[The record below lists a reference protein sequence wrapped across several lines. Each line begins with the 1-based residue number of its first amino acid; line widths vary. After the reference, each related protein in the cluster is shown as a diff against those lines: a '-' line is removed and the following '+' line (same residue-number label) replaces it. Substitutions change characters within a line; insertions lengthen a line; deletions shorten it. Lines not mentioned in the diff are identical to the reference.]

1 MSRPATHQRTR
12 VVRGLRVDPGR
23 PSGPWSIHGCVS
35 GVIQHPA
42 FAIEPW
48 CLRET
53 SLDLNILAQSE
64 SVFALSNGH
73 VGWRANLDEGAPY
86 GLPGSYLNGVYEE
99 RSLPYA
105 EAGFGYPES
114 GQGMVNV
121 TNGKLIRLL
130 VNDEPLDLR
139 YGQLAHH
146 ERVLDFRTGVLGRKA
161 QWVSPA
167 DCTIKVTSNR
177 LVSLTQRSV
186 AAIEYIVE
194 AVDEPV
200 RLVVQSELVA
210 NEPMPES
217 SGDPRAAAALDSPL
231 CPQYHGCNGAR
242 VELVHRTG
250 RSGLMVGAAMD
261 HVIQGPDPVVVSESF
276 DDLGRVSIT
285 VTLAPGQR
293 LRMIK
298 FVAYGWSAER
308 TRQAMRDQV
317 DAALTAACQTGWE
330 GLCVEQQAYLDDF
343 WDRAD
348 VIVQGDPEIQQ
359 AVRFALFHVL
369 QAGARAEGRAIP
381 AKGLTGT
388 GYGGHAFWDTETFVL
403 PVLTYTVPA
412 AARHALSWRHSTL
425 PMALERAEQ
434 LGLRGAVFPWRTIN
448 GKECSSY
455 WPAGAAAFHVG
466 ADIADA
472 LVRYLN
478 ATEDADF
485 ERAVGLELLVHTA
498 RLWQSLG
505 HHDVHGRFRIDGVTG
520 PDEYSAVAD
529 NNVYTNLM
537 AQHNLRSA
545 ARIAERHPGTARL
558 LGVEEAEIA
567 AWRHAADVMTI
578 PYDHGL
584 GVHQQS
590 ESFTTHEVW
599 DFETTSS
606 QKYPLLL
613 NFPYFDLYRKQV
625 VKQADLVLAMHWRG
639 EAFTTEQKAANF
651 DYYERLTVRDSSL
664 SASTQSVMAA
674 EVGHLHL
681 AYSYLVEAALMD
693 LANLENNTRDGV
705 HIASLA
711 GSWIALVAGFGGM
724 REHDGSL
731 FFSPRLPQG
740 LTRIAFGILFRGRH
754 LQVDI
759 TGNATSYRL
768 GAGDGLR
775 IFHFGEAAE
784 IPSNTA
790 ISRPTPPRVHGGSG
804 APTPSQ
810 PHGRAP
816 FFADRREHYGDADET
831 P

>member
-1 MSRPATHQRTR
+1 M
-12 VVRGLRVDPGR
+12 
-23 PSGPWSIHGCVS
+23 
-35 GVIQHPA
+35 IQHPA

-53 SLDLNILAQSE
+53 SLDLDVLAQSE

-114 GQGMVNV
+114 GQSMVNV

-130 VNDEPLDLR
+130 VNDEPFDLR
-139 YGQLAHH
+139 YGQLTHH
-146 ERVLDFRTGVLGRKA
+146 ERVLDFRTGVLGRTA
-161 QWVSPA
+161 HWVSPA

-186 AAIEYIVE
+186 AAIEYLVE

-217 SGDPRAAAALDSPL
+217 SGDPRVAAVLDSPL
-231 CPQYHGCNGAR
+231 RPEYHGCDGAR

-250 RSGLMVGAAMD
+250 RSGLMVAAAMD
-261 HVIQGPDPVVVSESF
+261 HVIQGPEPVVVSECF

-285 VTLAPGQR
+285 MVLAPGQKLR
-293 LRMIK
+293 LLK

-308 TRQAMRDQV
+308 TSQAMRDQV

-330 GLCVEQQAYLDDF
+330 GLRLEQQAYLKDF

-348 VIVQGDPEIQQ
+348 VVVEGDQEIQQ

-412 AARHALSWRHSTL
+412 AARHVLSWRHSTL
-425 PMALERAEQ
+425 PLALERAEQ

-455 WPAGAAAFHVG
+455 WPAGTAAFHVG

-478 ATEDADF
+478 ATDDEDF
-485 ERAVGLELLVHTA
+485 ERTVGLELLVHTA

-505 HHDVHGRFRIDGVTG
+505 HHDAHGRFRIDGVTG

-537 AQHNLRSA
+537 AGQNLRSA
-545 ARIAERHPGTARL
+545 ACIAERNHGQARL
-558 LGVEEAEIA
+558 LGVDESEIA
-567 AWRHAADVMTI
+567 AWRHAAEAMTI
-578 PYDHGL
+578 PYDDRL

-590 ESFTTHEVW
+590 EAFTTHEVW
-599 DFETTSS
+599 DFEATSP
-606 QKYPLLL
+606 QKYPLML

-625 VKQADLVLAMHWRG
+625 VKQADLTLAMHLRG

-664 SASTQSVMAA
+664 SACTQSVMAA
-674 EVGHLHL
+674 EVGHLGL
-681 AYSYLVEAALMD
+681 AYAYLVEAALMD

-711 GSWIALVAGFGGM
+711 GCWIGLVAGFGGM
-724 REHDGSL
+724 RELDGSL
-731 FFSPRLPQG
+731 FFAPRLPQG
-740 LTRIAFGILFRGRH
+740 LNRISFGILFRGRH
-754 LQVDI
+754 LQIDI
-759 TGNATSYRL
+759 AREVTTYRL
-768 GAGDGLR
+768 AAGSGLT
-775 IFHFGEAAE
+775 IFHFGESQE
-784 IPSNTA
+784 IPAGSA
-790 ISRPTPPRVHGGSG
+790 ISRPTAPRVQDGSG
-804 APTPSQ
+804 APAPSQ

-816 FFADRREHYGDADET
+816 FFTDRHERSGNAEET